1 MPGRFAVKFFS
12 ENFSPFLISVLATRL
27 FLATGKFF
35 ASDSVGFFEP
45 LPIDNSISLI
55 DIIISLNSFGSRDA
69 LWSGPGS
76 VLSRVKCF
84 SIIVAPIATA
94 AREILKPNVWSEYP
108 TLILKLSKIVFEDT
122 EKLKLLN
129 SIIHPA
135 VAKDF
140 KLFLN
145 SNNEDYIVKE
155 AAIIFETK
163 SENSYDKIIF
173 IQAPLEIRIERVI
186 NRDNISREEVM
197 KRINNQLDENL
208 IIDKCDYV
216 IRNENI
222 EDLED
227 KVLSIHLDLKA

>member
-1 MPGRFAVKFFS
+1 MKIIGLTGGIGSGKSTVLELFKILGVKTYSADESAKKLVNTDPYLINLIKSSFG
-12 ENFSPFLISVLATRL
+12 ENIYDK
-27 FLATGKFF
+27 GQ
-35 ASDSVGFFEP
+35 
-45 LPIDNSISLI
+45 
-55 DIIISLNSFGSRDA
+55 LNS
-69 LWSGPGS
+69 
-76 VLSRVKCF
+76 K
-84 SIIVAPIATA
+84 
-94 AREILKPNVWSEYP
+94 
-108 TLILKLSKIVFEDT
+108 KLSDIVFEDK

-163 SENSYDKIIF
+163 SENNYDKIIL
-173 IQAPLEIRIERVI
+173 IQSPLEIRIERVI

-216 IRNENI
+216 ISNENK

-227 KVLSIHLDLKA
+227 KVLSIHLDLIA

>member
-1 MPGRFAVKFFS
+1 MKIIGLTGGIGSGKSTVLELFKILGVKTYSADESAKKLVNTDPYLINLIKSSFG
-12 ENFSPFLISVLATRL
+12 ENIYDK
-27 FLATGKFF
+27 GQ
-35 ASDSVGFFEP
+35 
-45 LPIDNSISLI
+45 
-55 DIIISLNSFGSRDA
+55 LNS
-69 LWSGPGS
+69 
-76 VLSRVKCF
+76 K
-84 SIIVAPIATA
+84 
-94 AREILKPNVWSEYP
+94 
-108 TLILKLSKIVFEDT
+108 KLSDIVFEDK

-163 SENSYDKIIF
+163 SENNYDKIIL
-173 IQAPLEIRIERVI
+173 IQSPLEIRIERVI

-216 IRNENI
+216 ISNENK
-222 EDLED
+222 EDLKD
-227 KVLSIHLDLKA
+227 KVLSIHLDLIA

>member
-1 MPGRFAVKFFS
+1 MKIIGLTGGIGSGKSTVLELFKILGVKTYSADESAKKLVNTDPYLINLIKSSFG
-12 ENFSPFLISVLATRL
+12 ENIYDK
-27 FLATGKFF
+27 GQ
-35 ASDSVGFFEP
+35 
-45 LPIDNSISLI
+45 
-55 DIIISLNSFGSRDA
+55 LNS
-69 LWSGPGS
+69 
-76 VLSRVKCF
+76 K
-84 SIIVAPIATA
+84 
-94 AREILKPNVWSEYP
+94 
-108 TLILKLSKIVFEDT
+108 KLSKIVFEDT

-129 SIIHPA
+129 SIIHPV

-163 SENSYDKIIF
+163 SENNYDKIIF
-173 IQAPLEIRIERVI
+173 IQSPLEIRIERVI

-197 KRINNQLDENL
+197 KRINNQIDENL

>member
-1 MPGRFAVKFFS
+1 MKIIGLTGGIGSGKSTVLELFKFLGVKTYS
-12 ENFSPFLISVLATRL
+12 ADESAKKLVNTDPYLINLISSS
-27 FLATGKFF
+27 FGENIYDK
-35 ASDSVGFFEP
+35 GQ
-45 LPIDNSISLI
+45 
-55 DIIISLNSFGSRDA
+55 LNS
-69 LWSGPGS
+69 
-76 VLSRVKCF
+76 K
-84 SIIVAPIATA
+84 
-94 AREILKPNVWSEYP
+94 
-108 TLILKLSKIVFEDT
+108 KLSKIVFEDT

-129 SIIHPA
+129 SIIHPV

-163 SENSYDKIIF
+163 SENNYDKIIF
-173 IQAPLEIRIERVI
+173 IQSPLEIRIERVI

-197 KRINNQLDENL
+197 KRINNQIDENL

-216 IRNENI
+216 IRNENK

-227 KVLSIHLDLKA
+227 KVLSIHLDLIA

>member
-1 MPGRFAVKFFS
+1 MKIIGLTGGIGSGKSTVLELFKILGVKTYS
-12 ENFSPFLISVLATRL
+12 ADESAKKLVNTDPNLI
-27 FLATGKFF
+27 
-35 ASDSVGFFEP
+35 
-45 LPIDNSISLI
+45 NLI
-55 DIIISLNSFGSRDA
+55 KSSFGNNIYDKGSLNTR
-69 LWSGPGS
+69 
-76 VLSRVKCF
+76 
-84 SIIVAPIATA
+84 
-94 AREILKPNVWSEYP
+94 
-108 TLILKLSKIVFEDT
+108 KLSKIVFEDT

-135 VAKDF
+135 VARDF

-145 SNNEDYIVKE
+145 SINEDYIVKE

-163 SENSYDKIIF
+163 SENNYDKIIF
-173 IQAPLEIRIERVI
+173 IQSPLDIRIERVI
-186 NRDNISREEVM
+186 MRDNISREEVM

-216 IRNENI
+216 ISNENK

>member
-1 MPGRFAVKFFS
+1 MKIIGLTGGIGSGKSTVLELFKILGVKTYSADESAKKLVNTDPYLINLIKSSFG
-12 ENFSPFLISVLATRL
+12 ENIYDK
-27 FLATGKFF
+27 GQ
-35 ASDSVGFFEP
+35 
-45 LPIDNSISLI
+45 
-55 DIIISLNSFGSRDA
+55 LNS
-69 LWSGPGS
+69 
-76 VLSRVKCF
+76 K
-84 SIIVAPIATA
+84 
-94 AREILKPNVWSEYP
+94 
-108 TLILKLSKIVFEDT
+108 KLSKIVFEDT

-129 SIIHPA
+129 SIIHPV

-163 SENSYDKIIF
+163 SENNYDKIIF
-173 IQAPLEIRIERVI
+173 IQSPLEIRIERVI

-197 KRINNQLDENL
+197 KRINNQIDENL

-216 IRNENI
+216 IRNENK

-227 KVLSIHLDLKA
+227 KVLSIHLDLIA

>member
-1 MPGRFAVKFFS
+1 MKIIGLTGGIGSGKSTVLELFKILGVKTYS
-12 ENFSPFLISVLATRL
+12 ADESAKKLVNTDPYLINLIKSS
-27 FLATGKFF
+27 FG
-35 ASDSVGFFEP
+35 
-45 LPIDNSISLI
+45 DNIYDKGL
-55 DIIISLNSFGSRDA
+55 LNS
-69 LWSGPGS
+69 
-76 VLSRVKCF
+76 K
-84 SIIVAPIATA
+84 
-94 AREILKPNVWSEYP
+94 
-108 TLILKLSKIVFEDT
+108 KLSKIVFEDK

-163 SENSYDKIIF
+163 SENNYDKIIF
-173 IQAPLEIRIERVI
+173 IQSPLEIRIERVI

-216 IRNENI
+216 ISNVNK

>member
-1 MPGRFAVKFFS
+1 MKIIGLTGGIGSGKSTVLELFKILGVKTYS
-12 ENFSPFLISVLATRL
+12 ADESAKKLVNTDP
-27 FLATGKFF
+27 
-35 ASDSVGFFEP
+35 
-45 LPIDNSISLI
+45 NLI
-55 DIIISLNSFGSRDA
+55 DLIKSSFGNNIYDKGLLNTR
-69 LWSGPGS
+69 
-76 VLSRVKCF
+76 
-84 SIIVAPIATA
+84 
-94 AREILKPNVWSEYP
+94 
-108 TLILKLSKIVFEDT
+108 KLSKIVFEDT

-135 VAKDF
+135 VARDF

-145 SNNEDYIVKE
+145 SINEDYIVKE

-163 SENSYDKIIF
+163 SENNYDKIIF
-173 IQAPLEIRIERVI
+173 IQSPLEIRIERVI
-186 NRDNISREEVM
+186 MRDNISREEVM

-216 IRNENI
+216 ISNENK

>member
-1 MPGRFAVKFFS
+1 MKIIGLTGGIGSGKSTVLELFKILGVKTYSADESAKKLVNTDPYLINLIKSSFG
-12 ENFSPFLISVLATRL
+12 ENIYDK
-27 FLATGKFF
+27 GQ
-35 ASDSVGFFEP
+35 
-45 LPIDNSISLI
+45 
-55 DIIISLNSFGSRDA
+55 LNS
-69 LWSGPGS
+69 
-76 VLSRVKCF
+76 K
-84 SIIVAPIATA
+84 
-94 AREILKPNVWSEYP
+94 
-108 TLILKLSKIVFEDT
+108 KLSKIVFEDT

-129 SIIHPA
+129 SIIHPV

-163 SENSYDKIIF
+163 SENNYDKIIF
-173 IQAPLEIRIERVI
+173 IQSPIEIRIERVI

-216 IRNENI
+216 IRNENK

-227 KVLSIHLDLKA
+227 KVLSIHLDLIA

>member
-1 MPGRFAVKFFS
+1 MKIIGLTGGIGSGKSTVLELFKILGVKTYSADESAKKLVNTDPYLINLIKSSFG
-12 ENFSPFLISVLATRL
+12 ENIYDK
-27 FLATGKFF
+27 GQ
-35 ASDSVGFFEP
+35 
-45 LPIDNSISLI
+45 
-55 DIIISLNSFGSRDA
+55 LNS
-69 LWSGPGS
+69 
-76 VLSRVKCF
+76 K
-84 SIIVAPIATA
+84 
-94 AREILKPNVWSEYP
+94 
-108 TLILKLSKIVFEDT
+108 KLSKIVFEDT

-129 SIIHPA
+129 SIIHPV

-163 SENSYDKIIF
+163 SENNYDKIIF
-173 IQAPLEIRIERVI
+173 IQSPLEIRIERVI

-216 IRNENI
+216 ISNVNK

-227 KVLSIHLDLKA
+227 KVLKIHLDLKV

>member
-1 MPGRFAVKFFS
+1 MKIIGLTGGIGSGKSTVLELFKILGVKTYSADESAKKLVNTDPYLINLIKSSFG
-12 ENFSPFLISVLATRL
+12 ENIYDK
-27 FLATGKFF
+27 GQ
-35 ASDSVGFFEP
+35 
-45 LPIDNSISLI
+45 
-55 DIIISLNSFGSRDA
+55 LNS
-69 LWSGPGS
+69 
-76 VLSRVKCF
+76 K
-84 SIIVAPIATA
+84 
-94 AREILKPNVWSEYP
+94 
-108 TLILKLSKIVFEDT
+108 KLSDIVFENK

-163 SENSYDKIIF
+163 SENNYDKIIL
-173 IQAPLEIRIERVI
+173 IQSPLEIRIERVI

-216 IRNENI
+216 ISNENKK
-222 EDLED
+222 DLED
-227 KVLSIHLDLKA
+227 KVLSIHHDLIA

>member
-1 MPGRFAVKFFS
+1 MKIIGLTGGIGSGKSTVLELFKILGVKTYSADESAKKLVNTDTYLINLIKSSFG
-12 ENFSPFLISVLATRL
+12 ENIYNK
-27 FLATGKFF
+27 GQ
-35 ASDSVGFFEP
+35 
-45 LPIDNSISLI
+45 
-55 DIIISLNSFGSRDA
+55 LNS
-69 LWSGPGS
+69 
-76 VLSRVKCF
+76 K
-84 SIIVAPIATA
+84 
-94 AREILKPNVWSEYP
+94 
-108 TLILKLSKIVFEDT
+108 KLSDIVFEDKD
-122 EKLKLLN
+122 KLKLLN

-163 SENSYDKIIF
+163 SENNYDKIIL
-173 IQAPLEIRIERVI
+173 IQSPLEIRIERVI

-216 IRNENI
+216 ISNENK

-227 KVLSIHLDLKA
+227 KVLSIHHDLIA

>member
-1 MPGRFAVKFFS
+1 MKIIGLTGGIGSGKSTVLELFKILGVKTYS
-12 ENFSPFLISVLATRL
+12 ADESAKKLVNTDPNLINLLKS
-27 FLATGKFF
+27 
-35 ASDSVGFFEP
+35 
-45 LPIDNSISLI
+45 
-55 DIIISLNSFGSRDA
+55 SFGINIYDKGLLNTR
-69 LWSGPGS
+69 
-76 VLSRVKCF
+76 
-84 SIIVAPIATA
+84 
-94 AREILKPNVWSEYP
+94 
-108 TLILKLSKIVFEDT
+108 KLSKIVFEDT

-135 VAKDF
+135 VARDF

-145 SNNEDYIVKE
+145 SINEDYIVKE

-163 SENSYDKIIF
+163 SENNYDKIIF
-173 IQAPLEIRIERVI
+173 IQSPLEIRIERVI
-186 NRDNISREEVM
+186 MRDNISREEVM

-216 IRNENI
+216 ISNENK

>member
-1 MPGRFAVKFFS
+1 MKIIGLTGGIGSGKSTVLELFKFLGVKTYSADESAKKLVNTDPYLINLIKSSFG
-12 ENFSPFLISVLATRL
+12 ENIYDK
-27 FLATGKFF
+27 GQ
-35 ASDSVGFFEP
+35 
-45 LPIDNSISLI
+45 
-55 DIIISLNSFGSRDA
+55 LNS
-69 LWSGPGS
+69 
-76 VLSRVKCF
+76 K
-84 SIIVAPIATA
+84 
-94 AREILKPNVWSEYP
+94 
-108 TLILKLSKIVFEDT
+108 KLSDIVFEDK

-163 SENSYDKIIF
+163 SENNYDKIIL
-173 IQAPLEIRIERVI
+173 IQSPLEIRIERVI

-216 IRNENI
+216 ISNENK

-227 KVLSIHLDLKA
+227 KVLSIHLDLIA

>member
-1 MPGRFAVKFFS
+1 MKIIGLTGGIGSGKSTVLELFKFLGVKTYS
-12 ENFSPFLISVLATRL
+12 ADESAKKLVNTDSYLINLIKSS
-27 FLATGKFF
+27 FG
-35 ASDSVGFFEP
+35 
-45 LPIDNSISLI
+45 DNIYDKGI
-55 DIIISLNSFGSRDA
+55 LNSR
-69 LWSGPGS
+69 
-76 VLSRVKCF
+76 
-84 SIIVAPIATA
+84 
-94 AREILKPNVWSEYP
+94 
-108 TLILKLSKIVFEDT
+108 KLSKIVFEDT

-140 KLFLN
+140 KHFLN

>member
-1 MPGRFAVKFFS
+1 MKIIGLTGGIGSGKSTVLELFKILGVKTYS
-12 ENFSPFLISVLATRL
+12 ADESAKKLVNTDPNLI
-27 FLATGKFF
+27 
-35 ASDSVGFFEP
+35 
-45 LPIDNSISLI
+45 NLI
-55 DIIISLNSFGSRDA
+55 KSSFGNNIYDKGLLNTR
-69 LWSGPGS
+69 
-76 VLSRVKCF
+76 
-84 SIIVAPIATA
+84 
-94 AREILKPNVWSEYP
+94 
-108 TLILKLSKIVFEDT
+108 KLSKIVFEDT

-135 VAKDF
+135 VARDF

-145 SNNEDYIVKE
+145 SINEDYIVKE

-163 SENSYDKIIF
+163 SENNYDKIIF
-173 IQAPLEIRIERVI
+173 IQSPLEIRIERVI
-186 NRDNISREEVM
+186 MRDNISREEVV

-216 IRNENI
+216 ISNENK

>member
-1 MPGRFAVKFFS
+1 MKIIGLTGGIGSGKSTVLELFKILGVKTYS
-12 ENFSPFLISVLATRL
+12 ADESAKKLVNTDPYLINLIKSS
-27 FLATGKFF
+27 FG
-35 ASDSVGFFEP
+35 
-45 LPIDNSISLI
+45 DNIYDKGL
-55 DIIISLNSFGSRDA
+55 LNS
-69 LWSGPGS
+69 
-76 VLSRVKCF
+76 K
-84 SIIVAPIATA
+84 
-94 AREILKPNVWSEYP
+94 
-108 TLILKLSKIVFEDT
+108 KLSKIVFEDK

-163 SENSYDKIIF
+163 SENNYDKIIF
-173 IQAPLEIRIERVI
+173 IQSPLEIRIERVI
-186 NRDNISREEVM
+186 NRDNISREEVL

-208 IIDKCDYV
+208 IIDKCDYLISNV
-216 IRNENI
+216 NK

>member
-1 MPGRFAVKFFS
+1 MKIIGLTGGIGSGKSTVLKLFKILGVKTYS
-12 ENFSPFLISVLATRL
+12 ADESAKKLVNTDPYLINLIKSS
-27 FLATGKFF
+27 FG
-35 ASDSVGFFEP
+35 
-45 LPIDNSISLI
+45 DNIYDKGI
-55 DIIISLNSFGSRDA
+55 LNSR
-69 LWSGPGS
+69 
-76 VLSRVKCF
+76 
-84 SIIVAPIATA
+84 
-94 AREILKPNVWSEYP
+94 
-108 TLILKLSKIVFEDT
+108 KLSKIVFEDT

-145 SNNEDYIVKE
+145 SNKEDYIVKE

-197 KRINNQLDENL
+197 KRINNQIDENL

-216 IRNENI
+216 IRNENK

-227 KVLSIHLDLKA
+227 KVLSIHLDLIA

>member
-1 MPGRFAVKFFS
+1 MKIIGLTGGIGSGKSTVLELFKFLGVKTYSADESAKKLVNTDPYLINLIKSSFG
-12 ENFSPFLISVLATRL
+12 ENIYDK
-27 FLATGKFF
+27 GQ
-35 ASDSVGFFEP
+35 
-45 LPIDNSISLI
+45 
-55 DIIISLNSFGSRDA
+55 LNS
-69 LWSGPGS
+69 
-76 VLSRVKCF
+76 K
-84 SIIVAPIATA
+84 
-94 AREILKPNVWSEYP
+94 
-108 TLILKLSKIVFEDT
+108 KLSKIVFEDT

-145 SNNEDYIVKE
+145 SNKEDYIVKE

-163 SENSYDKIIF
+163 SENNYDKIIF
-173 IQAPLEIRIERVI
+173 IQSPLEIRIERVI

-216 IRNENI
+216 IRNENK

-227 KVLSIHLDLKA
+227 KVLSIHLDLIA

>member
-1 MPGRFAVKFFS
+1 MKIIGLTGGIGSGKSTVLELFKILGVKTYSADESAKKLVNTDPYLINLIKSSFG
-12 ENFSPFLISVLATRL
+12 ENIYDK
-27 FLATGKFF
+27 GQ
-35 ASDSVGFFEP
+35 
-45 LPIDNSISLI
+45 
-55 DIIISLNSFGSRDA
+55 LNS
-69 LWSGPGS
+69 
-76 VLSRVKCF
+76 K
-84 SIIVAPIATA
+84 
-94 AREILKPNVWSEYP
+94 
-108 TLILKLSKIVFEDT
+108 KLSKIVFEDT

-129 SIIHPA
+129 SIIHPV

-163 SENSYDKIIF
+163 SENNYDKIIF
-173 IQAPLEIRIERVI
+173 IQSPLEIRIERVI

-216 IRNENI
+216 IRNENK

-227 KVLSIHLDLKA
+227 KVLSIHLDLIA

>member
-1 MPGRFAVKFFS
+1 MKIIGLTGGIGSGKSTVLELFKILGVKTYSADESAKKLVNTDPYLINLIKSSFG
-12 ENFSPFLISVLATRL
+12 ENIYDK
-27 FLATGKFF
+27 GQ
-35 ASDSVGFFEP
+35 
-45 LPIDNSISLI
+45 
-55 DIIISLNSFGSRDA
+55 LNS
-69 LWSGPGS
+69 
-76 VLSRVKCF
+76 K
-84 SIIVAPIATA
+84 
-94 AREILKPNVWSEYP
+94 
-108 TLILKLSKIVFEDT
+108 KLSDIVFENK

-163 SENSYDKIIF
+163 SENNYDKIIL
-173 IQAPLEIRIERVI
+173 IQSPLEIRIERVI

-216 IRNENI
+216 ISNENK
-222 EDLED
+222 EDLKD
-227 KVLSIHLDLKA
+227 KVLSIHLDLIV

>member
-1 MPGRFAVKFFS
+1 MKIIGLTGGIGSGKSTVLELFKILGVKTYSADESAKKLVNTDPYLINLIKSSFG
-12 ENFSPFLISVLATRL
+12 ENIYDK
-27 FLATGKFF
+27 GQ
-35 ASDSVGFFEP
+35 
-45 LPIDNSISLI
+45 
-55 DIIISLNSFGSRDA
+55 LNS
-69 LWSGPGS
+69 
-76 VLSRVKCF
+76 K
-84 SIIVAPIATA
+84 
-94 AREILKPNVWSEYP
+94 
-108 TLILKLSKIVFEDT
+108 KLSDIVFEDK

-163 SENSYDKIIF
+163 SENNYDKIIL
-173 IQAPLEIRIERVI
+173 IQSPLEIRIERVI
-186 NRDNISREEVM
+186 NRDNINREEVM

-216 IRNENI
+216 ITNENM

-227 KVLSIHLDLKA
+227 KVLSIHLDLIP

>member
-1 MPGRFAVKFFS
+1 MKIIGLTGGIGSGKSTVLELFKILGVKTYSADESAKKLVNTDPYLINLIKSSFG
-12 ENFSPFLISVLATRL
+12 ENIYNK
-27 FLATGKFF
+27 GQ
-35 ASDSVGFFEP
+35 
-45 LPIDNSISLI
+45 
-55 DIIISLNSFGSRDA
+55 LNS
-69 LWSGPGS
+69 
-76 VLSRVKCF
+76 K
-84 SIIVAPIATA
+84 
-94 AREILKPNVWSEYP
+94 
-108 TLILKLSKIVFEDT
+108 KLSDIVFEDK

-163 SENSYDKIIF
+163 SENNYDKIIL
-173 IQAPLEIRIERVI
+173 IQSPLEIRIERVI

-216 IRNENI
+216 ISNENK

-227 KVLSIHLDLKA
+227 KVLSIHHDLIA

>member
-1 MPGRFAVKFFS
+1 MKIIGLTGGIGSGKSTVLELFKILGVKTYSADESAKKLVNTDPYLINLIKSSFG
-12 ENFSPFLISVLATRL
+12 ENIYDK
-27 FLATGKFF
+27 GQ
-35 ASDSVGFFEP
+35 
-45 LPIDNSISLI
+45 
-55 DIIISLNSFGSRDA
+55 LNS
-69 LWSGPGS
+69 
-76 VLSRVKCF
+76 K
-84 SIIVAPIATA
+84 
-94 AREILKPNVWSEYP
+94 
-108 TLILKLSKIVFEDT
+108 KLSDIVFEDK

-163 SENSYDKIIF
+163 SENNYDKIIL
-173 IQAPLEIRIERVI
+173 IQSPLEIRIERVI
-186 NRDNISREEVM
+186 NRDNINREEVM

-216 IRNENI
+216 ITNENM

-227 KVLSIHLDLKA
+227 KVLSIHLDLIA

>member
-1 MPGRFAVKFFS
+1 MKIIGLTGGIGSGKSTVLELFKILGVKTYSADESAKKLVNTDPYLINLIKSSFG
-12 ENFSPFLISVLATRL
+12 ENIYDK
-27 FLATGKFF
+27 GQ
-35 ASDSVGFFEP
+35 
-45 LPIDNSISLI
+45 
-55 DIIISLNSFGSRDA
+55 LNS
-69 LWSGPGS
+69 
-76 VLSRVKCF
+76 K
-84 SIIVAPIATA
+84 
-94 AREILKPNVWSEYP
+94 
-108 TLILKLSKIVFEDT
+108 KLSDIVFEDK

-163 SENSYDKIIF
+163 SENNYDKIIL
-173 IQAPLEIRIERVI
+173 IQSPLEIRIERVI

-216 IRNENI
+216 IRNENK

-227 KVLSIHLDLKA
+227 KVLSIHLDLIA

>member
-1 MPGRFAVKFFS
+1 MKIIGLTGGIGSGKSTVLELFKILGVKTYSADESAKKLVNTDPYLINLIKSSFG
-12 ENFSPFLISVLATRL
+12 ENIYDK
-27 FLATGKFF
+27 GQ
-35 ASDSVGFFEP
+35 
-45 LPIDNSISLI
+45 
-55 DIIISLNSFGSRDA
+55 LNS
-69 LWSGPGS
+69 
-76 VLSRVKCF
+76 K
-84 SIIVAPIATA
+84 
-94 AREILKPNVWSEYP
+94 
-108 TLILKLSKIVFEDT
+108 KLSDIVFEDK

-135 VAKDF
+135 VDKDF

-163 SENSYDKIIF
+163 SENNYDKIIL
-173 IQAPLEIRIERVI
+173 IQSPLEIRIERVI

-216 IRNENI
+216 ISNENK

-227 KVLSIHLDLKA
+227 KVLSIHHDLIA

>member
-1 MPGRFAVKFFS
+1 MKIIGLTGGIGSGKSTVLELFKILGVKTYS
-12 ENFSPFLISVLATRL
+12 ADESAKKLVNTDPYLINLIKSS
-27 FLATGKFF
+27 FG
-35 ASDSVGFFEP
+35 
-45 LPIDNSISLI
+45 DNIYDKGI
-55 DIIISLNSFGSRDA
+55 LNSR
-69 LWSGPGS
+69 
-76 VLSRVKCF
+76 
-84 SIIVAPIATA
+84 
-94 AREILKPNVWSEYP
+94 
-108 TLILKLSKIVFEDT
+108 KLSKIVFEDT

-145 SNNEDYIVKE
+145 STNEDYIVKE

-163 SENSYDKIIF
+163 SENNYDKIIF
-173 IQAPLEIRIERVI
+173 IQSPLEIRIERVI

-216 IRNENI
+216 IRNENK

-227 KVLSIHLDLKA
+227 KVLSIHHDLIA

>member
-1 MPGRFAVKFFS
+1 MKIIGLTGGIGSGKSTVLELFKILGVKTYSADESAKKLVNTDPYLINLIKSSFG
-12 ENFSPFLISVLATRL
+12 ENIYDK
-27 FLATGKFF
+27 GQ
-35 ASDSVGFFEP
+35 
-45 LPIDNSISLI
+45 
-55 DIIISLNSFGSRDA
+55 LNS
-69 LWSGPGS
+69 
-76 VLSRVKCF
+76 K
-84 SIIVAPIATA
+84 
-94 AREILKPNVWSEYP
+94 
-108 TLILKLSKIVFEDT
+108 KLSNIVFEDK

-135 VAKDF
+135 VARDF

-163 SENSYDKIIF
+163 SENNYDKIIL
-173 IQAPLEIRIERVI
+173 IQSPLEIRIERVV
-186 NRDNISREEVM
+186 NRDNISKEEVM

-216 IRNENI
+216 IINENK

-227 KVLSIHLDLKA
+227 KVLSIHLDIIA

>member
-1 MPGRFAVKFFS
+1 MKIIGLTGGIGSGKSTVLELFKILGVKTYSADESAKKLVNTDPYLINLIKSSFG
-12 ENFSPFLISVLATRL
+12 ENIYDK
-27 FLATGKFF
+27 GQ
-35 ASDSVGFFEP
+35 
-45 LPIDNSISLI
+45 
-55 DIIISLNSFGSRDA
+55 LNS
-69 LWSGPGS
+69 
-76 VLSRVKCF
+76 K
-84 SIIVAPIATA
+84 
-94 AREILKPNVWSEYP
+94 
-108 TLILKLSKIVFEDT
+108 KLSDIVFEDK

-163 SENSYDKIIF
+163 SESNYDKIIL
-173 IQAPLEIRIERVI
+173 IQSPLEIRIERVI
-186 NRDNISREEVM
+186 NRDNISRGEVI

-216 IRNENI
+216 ISNENK

-227 KVLSIHLDLKA
+227 KVLSIHLDLIA

>member
-1 MPGRFAVKFFS
+1 MKIIGLTGGIGSGKSTVLELFKILGVKTYSADVSAKKLVNTDPYLINLIKSSFG
-12 ENFSPFLISVLATRL
+12 ENIYDK
-27 FLATGKFF
+27 GQ
-35 ASDSVGFFEP
+35 
-45 LPIDNSISLI
+45 
-55 DIIISLNSFGSRDA
+55 LNS
-69 LWSGPGS
+69 
-76 VLSRVKCF
+76 K
-84 SIIVAPIATA
+84 
-94 AREILKPNVWSEYP
+94 
-108 TLILKLSKIVFEDT
+108 KLSKIVFEDT

-163 SENSYDKIIF
+163 SENNYDKIIL
-173 IQAPLEIRIERVI
+173 IQSPLEIRIERVI

-216 IRNENI
+216 ISNENK

-227 KVLSIHLDLKA
+227 KVLSIHLDLIA

>member
-1 MPGRFAVKFFS
+1 
-12 ENFSPFLISVLATRL
+12 
-27 FLATGKFF
+27 
-35 ASDSVGFFEP
+35 
-45 LPIDNSISLI
+45 
-55 DIIISLNSFGSRDA
+55 
-69 LWSGPGS
+69 
-76 VLSRVKCF
+76 
-84 SIIVAPIATA
+84 
-94 AREILKPNVWSEYP
+94 
-108 TLILKLSKIVFEDT
+108 
-122 EKLKLLN
+122 
-129 SIIHPA
+129 
-135 VAKDF
+135 
-140 KLFLN
+140 
-145 SNNEDYIVKE
+145 IVKE